1 MDSLA
6 KQGFQYNIGTILV
19 DNEFS
24 IIDAS
29 LLTDMEWKTEGLARL
44 EYKES
49 IYYFYYIHFSIMGE

>member
-6 KQGFQYNIGTILV
+6 KMDFNRRLV

-24 IIDAS
+24 IIGAS
-29 LLTDMEWKTEGLARL
+29 LLIDMEWKTEGSAGN
-44 EYKES
+44 KES